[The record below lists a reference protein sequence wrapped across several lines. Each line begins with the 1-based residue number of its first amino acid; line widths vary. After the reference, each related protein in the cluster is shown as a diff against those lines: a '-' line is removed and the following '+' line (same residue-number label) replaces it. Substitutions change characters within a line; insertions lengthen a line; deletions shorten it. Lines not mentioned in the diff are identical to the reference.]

1 MITNFKV
8 SEVADLN
15 AKTPSCYIALGR
27 FCVIDS
33 ENVQHESIP
42 CLFYFTNA
50 HYEVVEYPS
59 GKQGVQFLSTL
70 KKQVLIEFPKTWEGE
85 AQTQGMEVDKEAF
98 FPSTLW
104 KSENKKLVEI
114 ENEEWV
120 DVNSLPFPGFYEKEG
135 VFYKV

>member
-1 MITNFKV
+1 MITNFKA

-33 ENVQHESIP
+33 ENVQHEAIP
-42 CLFYFTNA
+42 CLYYFTNA

-70 KKQVLIEFPKTWEGE
+70 KKQVLIESPKTSEGE
-85 AQTQGMEVDKEAF
+85 AQTQGMEIDKEAF

-104 KSENKKLVEI
+104 TDSKIRVEI

-120 DVNSLPFPGFYEKEG
+120 DVNSFPFPGFVEIEG